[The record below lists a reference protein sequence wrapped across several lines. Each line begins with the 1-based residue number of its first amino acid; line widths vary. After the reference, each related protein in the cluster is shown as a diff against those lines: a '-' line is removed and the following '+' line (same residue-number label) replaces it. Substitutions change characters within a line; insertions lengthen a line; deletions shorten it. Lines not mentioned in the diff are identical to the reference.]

1 MTQTEKMTLRMY
13 PHQKDA
19 LLKAAKRFKTTQNE
33 VAMMGVY
40 ALGVLASF
48 DGVDEARLAVMNAD
62 DKAARAYNRKTR
74 A

>member
-33 VAMMGVY
+33 LAIMGVH
-40 ALGVLASF
+40 ALNLLASF
-48 DGVDEARLAVMNAD
+48 DSVDEARIAVKNAD
-62 DKAARAYNRKTR
+62 DKAARSYNRKTR